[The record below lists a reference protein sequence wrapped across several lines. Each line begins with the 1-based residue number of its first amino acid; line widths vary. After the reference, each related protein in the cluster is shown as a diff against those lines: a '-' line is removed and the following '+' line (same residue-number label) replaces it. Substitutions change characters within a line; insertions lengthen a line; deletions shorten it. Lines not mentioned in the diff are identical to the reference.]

1 MKKTLLLMSILLLT
15 TFLLLGCSPA
25 AEDATPEV
33 TPAETPTENQDN
45 PAEEVIDTTFRMP
58 GTGETELVLD
68 APPENI
74 VSLSY
79 GTALLMDML
88 DIELVGLVQ
97 TRRPLPENLKNLP
110 VVGSSARTPNMEKII
125 ALNTDL
131 VIMSSMFK
139 GSAKP
144 LFEQNNITALFLD
157 NLKYSDNLRLLE
169 EFGQAFNKE
178 EKAAEVIEGMK
189 ARENKVLDRIQDK
202 EPPTV
207 MIIFGTAEAFML
219 ARETS
224 FPGELLEILR
234 GVNVAKDLPLG
245 EARGGFIPFSTEKVI
260 ELNPQVILRMAHGDA
275 EQTKRIFDEE
285 FTRNPV
291 WAATS
296 AVQNNRVYDLDNQL
310 FFANPGP
317 KAIDALEKLAD
328 ILYP

>member
-1 MKKTLLLMSILLLT
+1 MKKTLLLIGILLLT
-15 TFLLLGCSPA
+15 MFLLLGCSPA
-25 AEDATPEV
+25 AEESTPKITLAE
-33 TPAETPTENQDN
+33 TPAENQDD
-45 PAEEVIDTTFRMP
+45 PVEEDIDTTFRMP

-88 DIELVGLVQ
+88 DIELVGLVE
-97 TRRPLPENLKNLP
+97 TKRPLPENLKALP
-110 VVGSSARTPNMEKII
+110 VVGSSAKSPNMEKII

-219 ARETS
+219 ATEKS
-224 FPGELLEILR
+224 FPGELLEILK
-234 GVNVAKDLPLG
+234 GINVAKDLPLG
-245 EARGGFIPFSTEKVI
+245 GARGGFIPFSTEKVI
-260 ELNPQVILRMAHGDA
+260 DLNPQVILRMAHGDA

-291 WAATS
+291 WQATS